1 MRTLNRAIGR
11 RRKAVYADRIE
22 KFTPGSIMLLIFVC
36 ISLRRRLQNLAIR
49 KFQFG
54 QIHRNDALNIRPI
67 ITLQHGDGRYPKRI
81 VADQLP
87 ESIDQADARQRVDFV
102 HGCQG
107 IRQRFIHDTH
117 AKQASSNPHGNV
129 QALK

>member
-67 ITLQHGDGRYPKRI
+67 ITLQHGDGGYPKRI
-81 VADQLP
+81 VTDQSP
-87 ESIDQADARQRVDFV
+87 ESVDQADARQRVDFV
-102 HGCQG
+102 HGRSEERRVGKEC
-107 IRQRFIHDTH
+107 RSRWWPYHEKK
-117 AKQASSNPHGNV
+117 KQ
-129 QALK
+129 QD